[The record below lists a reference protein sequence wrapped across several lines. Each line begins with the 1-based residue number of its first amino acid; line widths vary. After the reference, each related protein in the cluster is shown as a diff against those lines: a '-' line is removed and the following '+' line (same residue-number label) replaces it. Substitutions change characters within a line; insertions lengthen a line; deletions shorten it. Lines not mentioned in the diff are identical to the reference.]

1 MILFDLKCPA
11 GHVFEGWF
19 RDGDTYD
26 RQVKVGKVSCPSC
39 GADRIEKAPMAPRIA
54 KQPRGEASDEKGKG
68 ARNMR
73 ELLKGLRAEVERTCD
88 YVGPRF
94 AEEARRIHYCESGER
109 NIYGEATAADAE
121 ALGEEG
127 IKFGTIPWIRQDS

>member
-19 RDGDTYD
+19 RDGVTYD
-26 RQVKVGKVSCPSC
+26 RQVKAGKVSCPSC
-39 GADRIEKAPMAPRIA
+39 GDDRIEKAPMAPRIA
-54 KQPRGEASDEKGKG
+54 KQPRGEESDGK
-68 ARNMR
+68 ARGKMR
-73 ELLKGLRAEVERTCD
+73 EVLKGLRAEVERTCD

-94 AEEARRIHYCESGER
+94 AEEARRIHYGESDAR
-109 NIYGEATAADAE
+109 NIYGEATTADAE

-127 IKFGTIPWIRQDS
+127 IKFGTIPWIRHDS